1 MSRAERLKWDR
12 VHAAAE
18 RTPAAEPSPFLVECV
33 AGLPPG
39 RALVVAMGTGRE
51 AAHLAR
57 HGFAVDGLDV
67 SFEGARRAAARV
79 RSIGGELRALV
90 ADLDDFALPE
100 DRYDLVVVQDFLS
113 RRLFPALARA
123 VRPGGHVV
131 YETFLRAHG
140 SSAGPRS
147 SAHLLDPGELRI
159 AFPAFELQRYREVQL
174 AFGAG
179 RAAVASLFA
188 RRPAPPGR

>member
-12 VHAAAE
+12 LHAAPG
-18 RTPAAEPSPFLVECV
+18 RSPAPEPAPFLVECV
-33 AGLPPG
+33 AGLAPG

-57 HGFAVDGLDV
+57 HGFAVEGLDV
-67 SFEGARRAAARV
+67 SFEGARRAVARV
-79 RSIGGELRALV
+79 RSSGGELRALV
-90 ADLDDFALPE
+90 ADVDDFPLPE
-100 DRYDLVVVQDFLS
+100 ERYDLVAVQDFLS

-140 SSAGPRS
+140 SSVGPRS
-147 SAHLLDPGELRI
+147 TAHLLDPGELRI
-159 AFPAFELQRYREVQL
+159 AFPGFELWRYREVQVAL
-174 AFGAG
+174 GAG

-188 RRPAPPGR
+188 RRPMPPGP